1 MQSHIT
7 NWSDAMMSSLAAA
20 VTLLLAA
27 VPRMLG
33 FALIVIAGWFIAS
46 LVAKAVHAILRA
58 VHFDVFAER
67 AGVTGFVQKSNMKG
81 DASLVI
87 AVIVKWFVRLI
98 ALVVAFDALGLPAVS
113 DVLRQLLMWLPNLVV
128 ALVVLV
134 IGGIAA
140 GALSNVVRGAAAQ
153 GKLERPDM
161 LAKVARMAVWV
172 FAIVIAVNQLGI
184 ASGLINILFTA
195 AVGAVAIALGL
206 SFGLGGRDTAAMIV
220 RKWYLRGQQQGPQ
233 IRRAAD
239 AAANQ
244 MNMLRGGA
252 EGTERRSV
260 VTPDR
265 RAGGDGGGAR

>member
-7 NWSDAMMSSLAAA
+7 NWSDAMMTSIAAA
-20 VTLLLAA
+20 AALLLAA
-27 VPRMLG
+27 VPRIIG
-33 FALIVIAGWFIAS
+33 FAIILIAGWFIAS
-46 LVAKAVHAILRA
+46 LIAKAVHAVLHA

-67 AGVTGFVQKSNMKG
+67 AGVAGFIQKSNVNG
-81 DASLVI
+81 DASLAI

-128 ALVVLV
+128 ALLVLV

-140 GALSNVVRGAAAQ
+140 GALSKVVRGAAAE
-153 GKLERPDM
+153 GGLERPDL
-161 LAKVARMAVWV
+161 LANVARGAVWA
-172 FAIVIAVNQLGI
+172 FTIVIAVNQLGI
-184 ASGLINILFTA
+184 ATGLINILFTA
-195 AVGAVAIALGL
+195 TVGTIAIALGL
-206 SFGLGGRDTAAMIV
+206 AFGLGGRDTAAAIV
-220 RKWYLRGQQQGPQ
+220 RKWYLRGQQDGPQ

-244 MNMLRGGA
+244 VNMLRDGA
-252 EGTERRSV
+252 AGTERRS

-265 RAGGDGGGAR
+265 RAGGERTM